1 MFEFLKA
8 KTNGRQKGSLYN
20 GIHSIFQYTHFNTHT
35 YKKIYKIDKKKLLSL
50 FSLTYFCRC
59 RLI

>member
-35 YKKIYKIDKKKLLSL
+35 HTYKKIYKIDKKNYCR
-50 FSLTYFCRC
+50 YF
-59 RLI
+59 L